1 MVLHS
6 YFSISFVQMS
16 WDGDVESSRH
26 LESLTCP
33 MHRHL
38 FFFLSFCYVLD
49 VINRSL
55 STVI

>member
-1 MVLHS
+1 MVPHC
-6 YFSISFVQMS
+6 YFFISFVQRS

-33 MHRHL
+33 MHRRL
-38 FFFLSFCYVLD
+38 FFLYFYYVLD
-49 VINRSL
+49 VIYRSL

>member
-6 YFSISFVQMS
+6 YFSISIVQRS

-33 MHRHL
+33 MHYCL
-38 FFFLSFCYVLD
+38 FFLYFYYLLD
-49 VINRSL
+49 VIYRSL